1 MSTAGHDGQL
11 RPRVAVLGLGTMG
24 QGMAHSLLRA
34 GFGVDVW
41 NRSPEAAARLA
52 ADGAVAHE
60 DPAAAVAQAG
70 VVITMVADAAAVED
84 VAFGQGALAA
94 MRPSAVWAQMATIG
108 VDATERLA
116 ARAARERPDV
126 RFVDAPVSGTRA
138 PAENGQ
144 LLILAS
150 GPEDARPVLDPVF
163 DALGQR
169 TLWLGAAGAGSRLK
183 LIMNTW
189 LVILVEGTAEI
200 LALADSLGVPRS
212 TVLGF
217 LGEGSL
223 SSPVA
228 QVKGR
233 KMDAGD
239 DSPDFSLQWAL
250 KDIGLALDAT
260 DRTLP
265 VLEAIQRRWG
275 ALDEQGLGG
284 LDLSAARHGLEKPA
298 RTADT

>member
-1 MSTAGHDGQL
+1 M
-11 RPRVAVLGLGTMG
+11 
-24 QGMAHSLLRA
+24 
-34 GFGVDVW
+34 
-41 NRSPEAAARLA
+41 
-52 ADGAVAHE
+52 AHE

-94 MRPSAVWAQMATIG
+94 MRPSAVWAQMGTIG
-108 VDATERLA
+108 VDAIARLA

-126 RFVDAPVSGTRA
+126 GFVDAPVSGTRA

-163 DALGQR
+163 AALGQR

-183 LIMNTW
+183 LVMNTW
-189 LVILVEGTAEI
+189 LVTLVEGTAEI

-212 TVLGF
+212 SVLGF
-217 LGEGSL
+217 LGEGNL
-223 SSPVA
+223 SAPVA

-233 KMDAGD
+233 KMDAAD

-250 KDIGLALDAT
+250 KDVDLALAAT

-265 VLEAIQRRWG
+265 VLEAIQRRWA
-275 ALDEQGLGG
+275 ALAGQGLGG
-284 LDLSAARHGLEKPA
+284 LDLSAARHGLDRPA
-298 RTADT
+298 SVR

>member
-1 MSTAGHDGQL
+1 MSTAGHDGQP

-94 MRPSAVWAQMATIG
+94 ARPSAVWAQMSTIG
-108 VDATERLA
+108 VDAIARLA

-183 LIMNTW
+183 LVMNTW
-189 LVILVEGTAEI
+189 LVTLVEGAAEI

-212 TVLGF
+212 SVLGF
-217 LGEGSL
+217 LGDGNL

-228 QVKGR
+228 QAKGR

-250 KDIGLALDAT
+250 KDINLALDAT

-265 VLEAIQRRWG
+265 VLEAIQRRWA
-275 ALDEQGLGG
+275 ALDKEGLGG
-284 LDLSAARHGLEKPA
+284 LDLSAARHGLDRPA
-298 RTADT
+298 SAR

>member
-1 MSTAGHDGQL
+1 
-11 RPRVAVLGLGTMG
+11 VAVLGLGTMG

-60 DPAAAVAQAG
+60 DPADAVAQAG

-94 MRPSAVWAQMATIG
+94 ARPSAVWAQMSTIG
-108 VDATERLA
+108 VDAIARLA

-163 DALGQR
+163 DGLGQR

-183 LIMNTW
+183 LVMNTW
-189 LVILVEGTAEI
+189 LVTLVEGAAEI

-212 TVLGF
+212 SVLGF
-217 LGEGSL
+217 LGEGNL

-233 KMDAGD
+233 KMDTGN

-250 KDIGLALDAT
+250 KDVDLALDAT

-265 VLEAIQRRWG
+265 VLEAIQRRWA
-275 ALDEQGLGG
+275 ALAEQGLGG
-284 LDLSAARHGLEKPA
+284 LDLSAARRGLDRPTSV
-298 RTADT
+298 R